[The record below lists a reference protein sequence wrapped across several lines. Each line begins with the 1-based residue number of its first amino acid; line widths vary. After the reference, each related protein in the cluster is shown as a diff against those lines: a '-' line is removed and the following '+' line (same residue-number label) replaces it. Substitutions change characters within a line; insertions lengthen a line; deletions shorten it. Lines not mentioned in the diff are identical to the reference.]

1 MTAFHFC
8 FDLNHFG
15 FIAQDFHHDPF
26 WTWQRTA
33 IVSLF
38 LFTAGLSQAVAWH
51 GGQGWLRFWKR
62 WAQVA
67 GCALLVS
74 LGSAWMFPKSWIG
87 FGVLHGMAVMLV
99 LVALFVVYALTLKT
113 AMLME
118 SRRHNQEL
126 EAQRKLAE
134 TAEASRLSE
143 LRTQIEREFAQLRDA
158 IGRVDGRMDSHEQAM
173 KQSLNEAANG
183 LAALVAEMD
192 DKIDRALARHAS
204 DTKGDRDEHP

>member
-1 MTAFHFC
+1 MM
-8 FDLNHFG
+8 NSIG
-15 FIAQDFHHDPF
+15 
-26 WTWQRTA
+26 
-33 IVSLF
+33 IVILLALF
-38 LFTAGLSQAVAWH
+38 LLAVFTLANWAVLSASSTLSFIVFDIE
-51 GGQGWLRFWKR
+51 GPLG
-62 WAQVA
+62 VI
-67 GCALLVS
+67 LL
-74 LGSAWMFPKSWIG
+74 GA
-87 FGVLHGMAVMLV
+87 MLV

-158 IGRVDGRMDSHEQAM
+158 IGAVDGRMDGHEQAM

-204 DTKGDRDEHP
+204 DTKGD

>member
-1 MTAFHFC
+1 M
-8 FDLNHFG
+8 N
-15 FIAQDFHHDPF
+15 FIGIIILLA
-26 WTWQRTA
+26 
-33 IVSLF
+33 LF
-38 LFTAGLSQAVAWH
+38 LLAVFTLANWTVLSASSTLSFIVFDIE
-51 GGQGWLRFWKR
+51 GPLG
-62 WAQVA
+62 VI
-67 GCALLVS
+67 LL
-74 LGSAWMFPKSWIG
+74 GA
-87 FGVLHGMAVMLV
+87 MLV

-143 LRTQIEREFAQLRDA
+143 LRTQIEREFAQLREA
-158 IGRVDGRMDSHEQAM
+158 IGGVDVRMDSHEQAM